1 MAQDFL
7 HISPAEKISNSLQK
21 LLNRDVAALTMFSGT
36 REPDTTMLNEDMVG
50 IWLDRTDL
58 KIIKRLASV
67 TPNVV
72 WEDLFNYGSY
82 VPTKPEI
89 DAAFQ
94 PLDEALTLLSTVT
107 PQNGAIPY
115 FVSDS
120 QMSVITLKQ
129 WAVQFLQSAD
139 SAAARK
145 SLGLG
150 ALAVQDTIDG
160 SQIANKSIG
169 IEKLNFDVSSA
180 GYDTGDVMET
190 MGTKRLSD
198 GWVLMNG
205 GTIGNKTSNATAAA
219 DNSCEKLF
227 KMLWPNANL
236 KIYGPDGIE
245 TSRASADQDWSNS
258 RQLALPD
265 PRGRIMIGTSNQA
278 DVAKLTSLP
287 MSTAGSTARNIN
299 LISVKCY
306 IRL

>member
-36 REPDTTMLNEDMVG
+36 REPDATMLNEDMVG

-107 PQNGAIPY
+107 PQNGALPY

-139 SAAARK
+139 SAAART

-150 ALAVQDTIDG
+150 SLAVQDTIDG

-190 MGTKRLSD
+190 MGTKYLSD

-227 KMLWPNANL
+227 KMLWANANL

-245 TSRASADQDWSNS
+245 TSRASAEQDWSNS
-258 RQLALPD
+258 RQLSLPD

-287 MSTAGSTARNIN
+287 MSTTGATSKNIN

>member
-1 MAQDFL
+1 MAQDFV

-21 LLNRDVAALTMFSGT
+21 LLNRDLAALTMFSGT
-36 REPDTTMLNEDMVG
+36 RDPDVSMLNEDMVG
-50 IWLDRTDL
+50 VWLDRTDL
-58 KIIKRLASV
+58 KVIKRLSSF

-94 PLDEALTLLSTVT
+94 PLDEALTLLSNVT

-120 QMSVITLKQ
+120 QMSVITMKQ
-129 WAVQFLQSAD
+129 WAIQFLQSEDIAT
-139 SAAARK
+139 ARTT
-145 SLGLG
+145 LGLG
-150 ALAVQDTIDG
+150 ALATQDTIDG
-160 SQIANKSIG
+160 SQIADKSIG
-169 IEKLNFDVSSA
+169 IEKLNFNVSSA

-190 MGTKRLSD
+190 MGTKKLSD

-219 DNSCEKLF
+219 DDSCENLF
-227 KMLWPNANL
+227 KTLWSNANL

-245 TSRASADQDWSNS
+245 TSRASAAQDWSNS
-258 RQLALPD
+258 KQLALPD
-265 PRGRIMIGTSNQA
+265 PRGCIMIGTSNQG
-278 DVAKLTSLP
+278 DVGKWSSLP
-287 MSTAGSTARNIN
+287 MSTAGSTSKNIN